1 LSLFLPQYTTLGLYY
16 PEFLV
21 PLPNE
26 LGKGIFLIY
35 NMVEKH
41 IKIGSEIIQNKS
53 EERWKNNSLA
63 IATVMSSRMVELGLT
78 QRTLAKKMNCTQQYV
93 SKVLKGR
100 ENLSLET
107 MCKIEDALDI
117 KVLNTELKK

>member
-1 LSLFLPQYTTLGLYY
+1 
-16 PEFLV
+16 
-21 PLPNE
+21 
-26 LGKGIFLIY
+26 
-35 NMVEKH
+35 MVEKH

-63 IATVMSSRMVELGLT
+63 IATGMSSRMVELGLT

>member
-1 LSLFLPQYTTLGLYY
+1 MVDDHINIVSETTPDKL
-16 PEFLV
+16 
-21 PLPNE
+21 
-26 LGKGIFLIY
+26 
-35 NMVEKH
+35 
-41 IKIGSEIIQNKS
+41 

-63 IATVMSSRMVELGLT
+63 IATIMSGRMAELGLT

-107 MCKIEDALDI
+107 MCKIENALDI
-117 KVLNTELKK
+117 KILNTELKK

>member
-1 LSLFLPQYTTLGLYY
+1 MH
-16 PEFLV
+16 
-21 PLPNE
+21 
-26 LGKGIFLIY
+26 
-35 NMVEKH
+35 NMVDDH
-41 IKIGSEIIQNKS
+41 INIVSEMTPDKL

-63 IATVMSSRMVELGLT
+63 IATIMSGRMAELGLT

-107 MCKIEDALDI
+107 MCKIENALDI
-117 KVLNTELKK
+117 KILNTELKK

>member
-1 LSLFLPQYTTLGLYY
+1 
-16 PEFLV
+16 
-21 PLPNE
+21 
-26 LGKGIFLIY
+26 
-35 NMVEKH
+35 MVDDH
-41 IKIGSEIIQNKS
+41 INIVSEMTPDKL

-63 IATVMSSRMVELGLT
+63 IATIMSGRMAELGLT

-107 MCKIEDALDI
+107 MCKIGNALDI
-117 KVLNTELKK
+117 KILNTELKK

>member
-1 LSLFLPQYTTLGLYY
+1 
-16 PEFLV
+16 
-21 PLPNE
+21 
-26 LGKGIFLIY
+26 
-35 NMVEKH
+35 MVDDH
-41 IKIGSEIIQNKS
+41 INIVSEMAPDKL

-63 IATVMSSRMVELGLT
+63 IATIMSGRMAELGLT

-107 MCKIEDALDI
+107 MCKIENALDI
-117 KVLNTELKK
+117 KILNTELKK

>member
-1 LSLFLPQYTTLGLYY
+1 
-16 PEFLV
+16 
-21 PLPNE
+21 
-26 LGKGIFLIY
+26 
-35 NMVEKH
+35 MVEKLINSCSDMIH
-41 IKIGSEIIQNKS
+41 DKPK
-53 EERWKNNSLA
+53 ERWKNNSLA
-63 IATVMSSRMVELGLT
+63 IATVMSSRMAELGLT

-117 KVLNTELKK
+117 KVLNSELKK

>member
-1 LSLFLPQYTTLGLYY
+1 
-16 PEFLV
+16 
-21 PLPNE
+21 
-26 LGKGIFLIY
+26 
-35 NMVEKH
+35 MVEKH

-107 MCKIEDALDI
+107 MCKIENALDI
-117 KVLNTELKK
+117 KILNTELKK

>member
-1 LSLFLPQYTTLGLYY
+1 
-16 PEFLV
+16 
-21 PLPNE
+21 
-26 LGKGIFLIY
+26 
-35 NMVEKH
+35 MVDDH
-41 IKIGSEIIQNKS
+41 INIVSEMTPDKL

-63 IATVMSSRMVELGLT
+63 IATIMSGRMAELGLT

-107 MCKIEDALDI
+107 MCKIENALDI
-117 KVLNTELKK
+117 KILNTELKK

>member
-1 LSLFLPQYTTLGLYY
+1 
-16 PEFLV
+16 
-21 PLPNE
+21 
-26 LGKGIFLIY
+26 
-35 NMVEKH
+35 MVEKH

-53 EERWKNNSLA
+53 EERWNNNSLA

>member
-1 LSLFLPQYTTLGLYY
+1 MSLFLPQYTTLGLYY

-78 QRTLAKKMNCTQQYV
+78 QRTLAKIHIPEHTR
-93 SKVLKGR
+93 S
-100 ENLSLET
+100 LSGSLLGYKT
-107 MCKIEDALDI
+107 IP
-117 KVLNTELKK
+117 

>member
-1 LSLFLPQYTTLGLYY
+1 
-16 PEFLV
+16 
-21 PLPNE
+21 
-26 LGKGIFLIY
+26 
-35 NMVEKH
+35 MVEKH

-117 KVLNTELKK
+117 KGLNTELKK

>member
-1 LSLFLPQYTTLGLYY
+1 
-16 PEFLV
+16 
-21 PLPNE
+21 
-26 LGKGIFLIY
+26 
-35 NMVEKH
+35 
-41 IKIGSEIIQNKS
+41 
-53 EERWKNNSLA
+53 
-63 IATVMSSRMVELGLT
+63 MVELGLT

>member
-1 LSLFLPQYTTLGLYY
+1 
-16 PEFLV
+16 
-21 PLPNE
+21 
-26 LGKGIFLIY
+26 
-35 NMVEKH
+35 MVEKH

-53 EERWKNNSLA
+53 EERWKNTSLA

>member
-1 LSLFLPQYTTLGLYY
+1 
-16 PEFLV
+16 
-21 PLPNE
+21 
-26 LGKGIFLIY
+26 
-35 NMVEKH
+35 MVDDH
-41 IKIGSEIIQNKS
+41 INIISEMTPDKL

-63 IATVMSSRMVELGLT
+63 IATIMSGRMAELGLT

-107 MCKIEDALDI
+107 MCKIENALDI
-117 KVLNTELKK
+117 KILNTELKK

>member
-1 LSLFLPQYTTLGLYY
+1 
-16 PEFLV
+16 
-21 PLPNE
+21 
-26 LGKGIFLIY
+26 
-35 NMVEKH
+35 MVEKH

>member
-1 LSLFLPQYTTLGLYY
+1 M
-16 PEFLV
+16 
-21 PLPNE
+21 
-26 LGKGIFLIY
+26 Y
-35 NMVEKH
+35 NMVDDH
-41 IKIGSEIIQNKS
+41 INIVSEMTPDKL

-63 IATVMSSRMVELGLT
+63 IATIMSGRMAELGLT

-107 MCKIEDALDI
+107 MCKIENALDI
-117 KVLNTELKK
+117 KILNTELKK

>member
-1 LSLFLPQYTTLGLYY
+1 M
-16 PEFLV
+16 
-21 PLPNE
+21 
-26 LGKGIFLIY
+26 Y
-35 NMVEKH
+35 NMVDDH
-41 IKIGSEIIQNKS
+41 INIVSEMTLDKL

-63 IATVMSSRMVELGLT
+63 IATIMSGRMAELGLT

-107 MCKIEDALDI
+107 MCKIENALDI
-117 KVLNTELKK
+117 KILNTELKK

>member
-1 LSLFLPQYTTLGLYY
+1 
-16 PEFLV
+16 
-21 PLPNE
+21 
-26 LGKGIFLIY
+26 
-35 NMVEKH
+35 MVEKH

-93 SKVLKGR
+93 SKVLKGC

>member
-1 LSLFLPQYTTLGLYY
+1 
-16 PEFLV
+16 
-21 PLPNE
+21 
-26 LGKGIFLIY
+26 
-35 NMVEKH
+35 MVEKH

-117 KVLNTELKK
+117 RVLNTELKK